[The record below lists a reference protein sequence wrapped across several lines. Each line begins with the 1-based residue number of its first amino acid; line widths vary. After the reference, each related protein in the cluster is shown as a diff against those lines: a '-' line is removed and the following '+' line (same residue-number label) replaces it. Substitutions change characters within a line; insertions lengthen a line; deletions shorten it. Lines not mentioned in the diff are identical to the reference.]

1 METVEDIELI
11 DPALS
16 TERLVYRLFHER
28 GVRVFRDAAVSAEC
42 SCSRENVA
50 NMLKSFSQDDRD
62 HMVENGKITVTC
74 EFCNSTYVFEPD
86 KLDAQPRTA
95 GQQAA
100 QLMVRA
106 PCGMSSEK
114 AGISMSNGSPVSVTI
129 P

>member
-1 METVEDIELI
+1 MSCPRTTPGSKAARWSRRSRTSNCI

-62 HMVENGKITVTC
+62 HMVENGVITVTC

-86 KLDAQPRTA
+86 ELAERCRRCQTNEP
-95 GQQAA
+95 
-100 QLMVRA
+100 L
-106 PCGMSSEK
+106 
-114 AGISMSNGSPVSVTI
+114 N
-129 P
+129 

>member
-1 METVEDIELI
+1 VAHVVPEDDAWVEGRSLVETVEDIELI

-62 HMVENGKITVTC
+62 HMVENGLIKVTC

-86 KLDAQPRTA
+86 KLLNEPTSE
-95 GQQAA
+95 QAPNKP
-100 QLMVRA
+100 L
-106 PCGMSSEK
+106 
-114 AGISMSNGSPVSVTI
+114 N
-129 P
+129 